1 MSIVTADPKD
11 LTANIALR
19 RWVKQ
24 GQFKKTVAVKTAVDF
39 FLHSLICSHY
49 QPGSGEWEFHECY
62 DIILIFYFV
71 LSPLVE

>member
-1 MSIVTADPKD
+1 M
-11 LTANIALR
+11 
-19 RWVKQ
+19 KQ